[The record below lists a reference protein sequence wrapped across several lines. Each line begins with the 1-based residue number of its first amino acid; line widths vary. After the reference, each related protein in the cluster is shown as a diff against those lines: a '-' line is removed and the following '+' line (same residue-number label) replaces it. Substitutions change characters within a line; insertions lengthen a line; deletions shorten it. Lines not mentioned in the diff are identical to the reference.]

1 MEPAAASGAPV
12 QMRMRAPPARDGW
25 KAVQRRCVGM
35 ENVKMIPLH
44 HLSLEDKGRKNN
56 ITGII
61 GRCSLHFYQEWRAP
75 MWLYSKRGFSSL
87 TWPPVL
93 MRSDRG
99 DEADLLH
106 GAGSRFALAAMTDDY
121 RDLQK
126 VASR

>member
-1 MEPAAASGAPV
+1 
-12 QMRMRAPPARDGW
+12 
-25 KAVQRRCVGM
+25 
-35 ENVKMIPLH
+35 MIPLH

-61 GRCSLHFYQEWRAP
+61 RRLSRHFDQESRAA
-75 MWLYSKRGFSSL
+75 MYSKRGFSSL
-87 TWPPVL
+87 TWLPVL

-121 RDLQK
+121 RELQK
-126 VASR
+126 VA